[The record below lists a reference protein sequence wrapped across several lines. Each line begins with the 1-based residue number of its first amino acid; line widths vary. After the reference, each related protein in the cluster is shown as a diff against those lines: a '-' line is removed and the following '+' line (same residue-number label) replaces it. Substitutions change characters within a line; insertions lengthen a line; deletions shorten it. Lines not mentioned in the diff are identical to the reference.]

1 MTRCYQKIY
10 IVTYKHNMTRFM
22 YTMYAFFQKN
32 SNKTTTMLG
41 RWNVKTNKK
50 HEDTI
55 TFWANS
61 DHCGDVICGN
71 PIENKKI
78 LDNN

>member
-1 MTRCYQKIY
+1 
-10 IVTYKHNMTRFM
+10 MTRFM
-22 YTMYAFFQKN
+22 YAMYAFFQKK
-32 SNKTTTMLG
+32 SNKTTMLG
-41 RWNVKTNKK
+41 RWNVNKNKK

-55 TFWANS
+55 VFWANS

-78 LDNN
+78 VDNN